1 MQRMVDL
8 AGRFITIEGGEGAG
22 KSTAQLR
29 LKATLENRGIS
40 VVCTREPGGTP
51 LAESI
56 RQTLLDVE
64 GEAPVEMAELL
75 LIFASRA
82 QHLAKVIEP
91 ALAAGKWVICDRFTD
106 ATFAY
111 QGAARGLSNELIS
124 TLERLVQEGRQP
136 DAVILMDLQPQIGM
150 ERAKSRGALD
160 RFEQEQ
166 HHFYERV
173 RSGYLARVHENPARY
188 TVIDA
193 EQELQSVYNELD
205 KLADRW
211 ISEHDR

>member
-1 MQRMVDL
+1 MRRMVDL

-29 LKATLENRGIS
+29 LKATLESRGIS

-75 LIFASRA
+75 LVFASRA

-111 QGAARGLSNELIS
+111 QGAARGLSNQLIS

-136 DAVILMDLQPQIGM
+136 DAVILMDLQPHIGM

-160 RFEQEQ
+160 RFEREQ

-173 RSGYLARVHENPARY
+173 RSGYLARVNENPSRY

-193 EQELQSVYNELD
+193 EQELESVYNELD
-205 KLADRW
+205 KLAERW
-211 ISEHDR
+211 VGEHDR

>member
-1 MQRMVDL
+1 MQRRVDL

-29 LKATLENRGIS
+29 LRATLESRGIS

-136 DAVILMDLQPQIGM
+136 DAVILMDLQPHIGM

-166 HHFYERV
+166 HHFYEQV

>member
-1 MQRMVDL
+1 MQRMDDL

-40 VVCTREPGGTP
+40 VVCAREPGGTP

-56 RQTLLDVE
+56 RQTLLDVD

-111 QGAARGLSNELIS
+111 QGAARGLPHELIS
-124 TLERLVQEGRQP
+124 TLERLVQKGRQP
-136 DAVILMDLQPQIGM
+136 DAVILMDLQPHIGM

-166 HHFYERV
+166 HQFYERV

-205 KLADRW
+205 RLAERW